1 MSSSLQK
8 TGTPSVT
15 KEKLGSPVVVVQS
28 EESSSKRFGVSKDH
42 TVKRHLNSRTVQM
55 IAMGGSIGTGLFVT
69 IGGGLTKA
77 GPAGLFIAFLF
88 WTTVILFLT
97 CSIGEMVCYLPTAS
111 PFVEMA
117 GKAVDEA
124 FEATAGWNFFLMEA
138 CYIPFEITACN
149 SMVHYWR
156 DDYSPGIAFAVQ
168 IALYLLF
175 NVFTVRWFGESE
187 FVLTLGKVF
196 LCIGLLFFTF
206 ITMVGGNPQHD
217 AFGFRYWNNPGAF
230 GEYITTGDL
239 GRFEGFL
246 GALFGAAFVCVGPE
260 YLSMVAGEAG
270 TGSPRR
276 VMKSAFK
283 SVLYRLV
290 LFYVGGALSV
300 SILISY
306 QDPTLVLRSSAGTSN
321 AAGSPYV
328 IAMQNMGIKGL
339 PDLVNV
345 VIILS
350 AFSAGN
356 SYFYCSSRQLYS
368 LSKRG
373 FAPASLQ
380 MCTPQGIPIFCVL
393 VSTCFALL
401 SLLQLGDSASVVLTW
416 IVSLCTGAQILNYAF
431 MTVIYYCFY
440 RACKVQGIDRNKF
453 IYKAWFQP
461 YATYV
466 VGFFMWI
473 MVFIIGYAVFLPG
486 GWSVSTFLFNY
497 VMIFVDLAI
506 YLFWKVLKRTKWI
519 KPEDADLVTGLAEIE
534 EYEYEFHA
542 KLAAEGKP
550 ATNDD
555 SWYARIMRWVF

>member
-1 MSSSLQK
+1 MAVHIHFKCFFFFFLLSQTCPLSNTTMSSSLQK

-350 AFSAGN
+350 AFSQVTRIFTALQD
-356 SYFYCSSRQLYS
+356 SSTHCPREGLLRHLFRCVHLRESPFSAFWCQL
-368 LSKRG
+368 
-373 FAPASLQ
+373 
-380 MCTPQGIPIFCVL
+380 
-393 VSTCFALL
+393 ALL
-401 SLLQLGDSASVVLTW
+401 FCRYCNWEIPLL
-416 IVSLCTGAQILNYAF
+416 
-431 MTVIYYCFY
+431 
-440 RACKVQGIDRNKF
+440 
-453 IYKAWFQP
+453 
-461 YATYV
+461 
-466 VGFFMWI
+466 
-473 MVFIIGYAVFLPG
+473 
-486 GWSVSTFLFNY
+486 LFS
-497 VMIFVDLAI
+497 
-506 YLFWKVLKRTKWI
+506 R
-519 KPEDADLVTGLAEIE
+519 G
-534 EYEYEFHA
+534 
-542 KLAAEGKP
+542 
-550 ATNDD
+550 
-555 SWYARIMRWVF
+555 S